1 MLEII
6 LILCIYLLFLY
17 IIFLSIIL
25 MIWGAFGTFFF
36 SVLLWKKK
44 VSFEFKYQNGQ
55 KWRPENIPHPS
66 PMASTSW
73 FVQKFFFMMVKRR
86 ANKMLKRGKAGL
98 LSNSWIEIVIFSR
111 ILFNVLICLNYAS
124 YTFSW
129 DVTNVFSPV
138 SLSLLC
144 VWNYLSAAAA
154 AATAAS
160 LQSCPT
166 LCNPIDGSPPGFPS
180 LGFSRQEHWSGLPF
194 PSPMH
199 ESEKWKWSRSVVSN
213 SSDPMDCSLPG
224 SSVHGI
230 F

>member
-55 KWRPENIPHPS
+55 KWRPENIPRPS

-73 FVQKFFFMMVKRR
+73 FVQKFFFMMVKGR

-98 LSNSWIEIVIFSR
+98 LSKSWIEIVIFSR
-111 ILFNVLICLNYAS
+111 ILFNVLICLNLCIIHFFMRCHQCL
-124 YTFSW
+124 FS
-129 DVTNVFSPV
+129 SQ
-138 SLSLLC
+138 L
-144 VWNYLSAAAA
+144 
-154 AATAAS
+154 
-160 LQSCPT
+160 
-166 LCNPIDGSPPGFPS
+166 
-180 LGFSRQEHWSGLPF
+180 E
-194 PSPMH
+194 SPMCV
-199 ESEKWKWSRSVVSN
+199 KLFVFCCCCCYCCIASVVSDSVQPHRRQPTRLPIPGILQARTLEWVAISFSN
-213 SSDPMDCSLPG
+213 AWKWKVKVKSL
-224 SSVHGI
+224 SRVRL
-230 F
+230 

>member
-1 MLEII
+1 MHLFTFLMHYIFI
-6 LILCIYLLFLY
+6 HYLDDLGGLLVLFFQFYFERKKYPLN
-17 IIFLSIIL
+17 LNTRMVRNEGL
-25 MIWGAFGTFFF
+25 GTF
-36 SVLLWKKK
+36 
-44 VSFEFKYQNGQ
+44 
-55 KWRPENIPHPS
+55 PPA
-66 PMASTSW
+66 PMASRSW
-73 FVQKFFFMMVKRR
+73 FVQKFFFMMVKGR

-98 LSNSWIEIVIFSR
+98 LSKSWIEIVIFST
-111 ILFNVLICLNYAS
+111 ILFNVLIYLNYAS

-154 AATAAS
+154 S

-166 LCNPIDGSPPGFPS
+166 LCDPIDGSPPGFPS

-194 PSPMH
+194 SSSMH
-199 ESEKWKWSRSVVSN
+199 ESEKWKWSRSVVPD
-213 SSDPMDCSLPG
+213 SSDPMDCSLPR